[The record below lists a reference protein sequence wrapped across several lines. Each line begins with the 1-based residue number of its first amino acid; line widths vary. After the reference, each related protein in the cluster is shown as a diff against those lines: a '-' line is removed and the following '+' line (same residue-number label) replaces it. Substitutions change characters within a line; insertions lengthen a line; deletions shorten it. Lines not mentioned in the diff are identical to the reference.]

1 MPQQEFW
8 DDNEVLYIIVIND
21 PSDWWMWWWLAW
33 NDGYGGGGGQ
43 RYEAH
48 SILSCCEIPRR
59 KVLVET
65 ERQNFTR
72 MNIGD
77 FFDGYKEHNMAMMVN
92 DTKVLFIITSRI
104 IIITANSII
113 TIITMM
119 VSS

>member
-1 MPQQEFW
+1 MTLVIGEC
-8 DDNEVLYIIVIND
+8 DDDWPGMMVI
-21 PSDWWMWWWLAW
+21 
-33 NDGYGGGGGQ
+33 DGH

-65 ERQNFTR
+65 EKQNFTR
-72 MNIGD
+72 RNIGD

-92 DTKVLFIITSRI
+92 DTKVLFIIIITI

>member
-1 MPQQEFW
+1 
-8 DDNEVLYIIVIND
+8 
-21 PSDWWMWWWLAW
+21 
-33 NDGYGGGGGQ
+33 
-43 RYEAH
+43 
-48 SILSCCEIPRR
+48 
-59 KVLVET
+59 
-65 ERQNFTR
+65 

-92 DTKVLFIITSRI
+92 DTKVLFIIISRI